1 MRRELDVTDVPRID
15 KNAAQRWLR
24 RRTGMRKEQKLEA
37 APWGDDWPLTVKE
50 GTVVCDTF
58 AVTFIAEGRTYALNG
73 NARARMSIE
82 SWEDGD
88 RLRRFQD
95 GQYLPMD
102 KLIKLALD
110 L

>member
-15 KNAAQRWLR
+15 KNVAQRWLR

-37 APWGDDWPLTVKE
+37 KSWGSDWPLTVTE

-58 AVTFIAEGRTYALNG
+58 AVTFIVDGVTYALNG
-73 NARARMSIE
+73 NARARMPIE
-82 SWEDGD
+82 SWADGD
-88 RLRRFQD
+88 LLRKFEN
-95 GQYLPMD
+95 GQYRPMD